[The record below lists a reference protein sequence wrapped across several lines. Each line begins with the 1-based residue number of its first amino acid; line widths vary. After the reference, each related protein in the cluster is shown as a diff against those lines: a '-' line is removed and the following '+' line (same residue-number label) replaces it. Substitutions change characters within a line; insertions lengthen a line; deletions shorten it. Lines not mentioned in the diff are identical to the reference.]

1 LGQFL
6 QRERGFIHIE
16 FDNAGVPP
24 DLVEQAGLKQEW
36 EALYLRSDPSL
47 LVSRF
52 PQPTVITIPGFPIF
66 DRTRPPMDGIKVR
79 YLVGPAWACLREFE
93 KREQELNRK
102 LGASHWLHNNTRIF
116 YSLEQGTI
124 PAEWCVPAF
133 NANGNR
139 RTFDEIANDVCA

>member
-1 LGQFL
+1 
-6 QRERGFIHIE
+6 
-16 FDNAGVPP
+16 
-24 DLVEQAGLKQEW
+24 
-36 EALYLRSDPSL
+36 
-47 LVSRF
+47 
-52 PQPTVITIPGFPIF
+52 
-66 DRTRPPMDGIKVR
+66 MDGIKVR